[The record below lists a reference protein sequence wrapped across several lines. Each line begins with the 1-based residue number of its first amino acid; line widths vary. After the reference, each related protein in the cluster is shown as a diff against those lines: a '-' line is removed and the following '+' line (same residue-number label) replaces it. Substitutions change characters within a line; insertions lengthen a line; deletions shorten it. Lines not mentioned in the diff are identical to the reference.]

1 MVGVIRGERLSAET
15 KFGLVRAVAEAR
27 RAGATVAQACRV
39 LKLSRTRLYRW
50 LEGKV
55 MEEVAVADLFD
66 RPPVAKVVGH
76 RITGVERESILGSP

>member
-1 MVGVIRGERLSAET
+1 MGVIRGERLPAET
-15 KFGLVRAVAEAR
+15 KFRLVRAVAEAS

-76 RITGVERESILGSP
+76 RITGA